1 MGGGYEP
8 EKAAPPVIPPVE
20 EKKGEAAA
28 PVASAPEER
37 KKRSK
42 ALIFA
47 IIALIVILLL
57 LLFRTCSNDEDTRN
71 AEAAAGIA
79 AIAEEGPASS
89 TSIPGSAMEDEES
102 AAVEE
107 CDADGEPSITA
118 DEASSEAPAEVTASS
133 TTSTSE
139 EATTTSSGTPA
150 GEGSESSDTATSYK
164 AEDEIRESLMLAG
177 IAVSI
182 DSNGSSTLISYPGSI
197 SDEEVRAFLDGE
209 MERYGLSESGVGY
222 ELTEEGILITYPEGT
237 DLETREDAI
246 RVLSSD
252 LSEYIL
258 SSDEEDAEE
267 EEVMDLPL
275 VAVITAGG
283 ITSDVESYKHH
294 TTFTIPEGVSA
305 EDASAFFDYEIERYG
320 YEGAVSYEIEDGVL
334 TLGYPGPQDEEFRE
348 EAIRQI
354 GIDLHYY
361 LMGEE
366 KPEDE
371 EELQNIYNTINNVT
385 VISREDDAVE
395 EEEEPWKE
403 IGHSL
408 HVFASPYSYSFV
420 DFYNG
425 RDAISGAGIPL
436 SEFGSSYGFSAMLSY
451 DYRITDFLSVGIE
464 AGINE
469 YWTTRSTLQE
479 GTRYHQ
485 IPVLANALFH
495 VGGERIGFFA
505 GVNAGVDISSLTSTD
520 GLYFMG
526 GIELGLTWRFAEHW
540 SLFWKAMGEMTV
552 QTHPAER
559 LLDSITYAV
568 QPAFI
573 GISYHI

>member
-1 MGGGYEP
+1 M
-8 EKAAPPVIPPVE
+8 I
-20 EKKGEAAA
+20 
-28 PVASAPEER
+28 
-37 KKRSK
+37 
-42 ALIFA
+42 L
-47 IIALIVILLL
+47 ILLL
-57 LLFRTCSNDEDTRN
+57 LLFRTCSDDGASEGTED
-71 AEAAAGIA
+71 AAAPVA
-79 AIAEEGPASS
+79 AIAEEDSV
-89 TSIPGSAMEDEES
+89 SISEES
-102 AAVEE
+102 
-107 CDADGEPSITA
+107 DADGEPSITA
-118 DEASSEAPAEVTASS
+118 DEASSEAPAEGTASS
-133 TTSTSE
+133 TTITSE
-139 EATTTSSGTPA
+139 EATIGTGTPA
-150 GEGSESSDTATSYK
+150 GEGSASSDTATSDK

-182 DSNGSSTLISYPGSI
+182 DSKDSSTLISYPGSI

-246 RVLSSD
+246 KVLSSD

-258 SSDEEDAEE
+258 SSDEE
-267 EEVMDLPL
+267 VKDLPL
-275 VAVITAGG
+275 VAVITAGS

-305 EDASAFFDYEIERYG
+305 EEASAFFDYEIERYG
-320 YEGAVSYEIEDGVL
+320 YEGVVSYSIEDGVL
-334 TLGYPGPQDEEFRE
+334 SLSYPGPQDEDLRE
-348 EAIRQI
+348 DAIRQI
-354 GIDLHYY
+354 GVDLHYY
-361 LMGEE
+361 LAGEE

-371 EELQNIYNTINNVT
+371 EELQSIYNTINNVT
-385 VISREDDAVE
+385 VISRAEDAVEE

-408 HVFASPYSYSFV
+408 HVFASPYSYSFI

-425 RDAISGAGIPL
+425 RDAISSAGIPL

-451 DYRITDFLSVGIE
+451 DYRVADFFSVGIE

-469 YWTTRSTLQE
+469 YWTTRSTLKE

-485 IPVLANALFH
+485 VPVLANALFH
-495 VGGERIGFFA
+495 VGTERMGFFA
-505 GVNAGVDISSLTSTD
+505 GLNAGVDISSLTSTD

-540 SLFWKAMGEMTV
+540 SLLWKAMGEVTV
-552 QTHPAER
+552 QTHPNER

-573 GISYHI
+573 GVSYHI

>member
-1 MGGGYEP
+1 MGGGTSP
-8 EKAAPPVIPPVE
+8 ETVVPPVIPPAE
-20 EKKGEAAA
+20 EKKEETAA
-28 PVASAPEER
+28 PVAAAPGE
-37 KKRSK
+37 KKKKSK
-42 ALIFA
+42 AFIFI

-57 LLFRTCSNDEDTRN
+57 LLFRTCSDDGASEGTED
-71 AEAAAGIA
+71 AAAVVSA
-79 AIAEEGPASS
+79 AAEEDSV
-89 TSIPGSAMEDEES
+89 SISEES
-102 AAVEE
+102 
-107 CDADGEPSITA
+107 DADGEPSITA
-118 DEASSEAPAEVTASS
+118 AEASSEAHAEGTASS
-133 TTSTSE
+133 TTITTE
-139 EATTTSSGTPA
+139 ETTIGTGTPV
-150 GEGSESSDTATSYK
+150 GEGSASSDMATSLET
-164 AEDEIRESLMLAG
+164 EDEIKESLLLAG

-182 DSNGSSTLISYPGSI
+182 DSKDSSTLISYPESI
-197 SDEEVRAFLDGE
+197 SDEEVRAFLDE
-209 MERYGLSESGVGY
+209 EIAKYGLSESGVSY
-222 ELTEEGILITYPEGT
+222 EITEDGILITYPEGT
-237 DLETREDAI
+237 DLETRENAI
-246 RVLSSD
+246 AILSSD
-252 LSEYIL
+252 LSDYIL
-258 SSDEEDAEE
+258 AADEESIETEAIEKE

-275 VAVITAGG
+275 VAVITAGD
-283 ITSDVESYKHH
+283 ISSDVESYKFH
-294 TTFTIPEGVSA
+294 TTFTIPERVSA
-305 EDASAFFDYEIERYG
+305 EEASAFFDYEIARYG
-320 YEGAVSYEIEDGVL
+320 YEGVVSYTVSDGKL
-334 TLGYPGPQDEEFRE
+334 CLSYPGPQSEEFRE
-348 EAIRQI
+348 DAIRQI

-361 LMGEE
+361 LAGEE

-385 VISREDDAVE
+385 VISRAEDAVVE

-408 HVFASPYSYSFV
+408 HVFASPYSYSFI

-425 RDAISGAGIPL
+425 RDAISSAGIPL

-451 DYRITDFLSVGIE
+451 DYRVADFFSVGIE

-469 YWTTRSTLQE
+469 YWTTRSTLQD

-485 IPVLANALFH
+485 IPVLVNALFH
-495 VGGERIGFFA
+495 AGTERFGFFA

-540 SLFWKAMGEMTV
+540 SLFWKAMGEVTV